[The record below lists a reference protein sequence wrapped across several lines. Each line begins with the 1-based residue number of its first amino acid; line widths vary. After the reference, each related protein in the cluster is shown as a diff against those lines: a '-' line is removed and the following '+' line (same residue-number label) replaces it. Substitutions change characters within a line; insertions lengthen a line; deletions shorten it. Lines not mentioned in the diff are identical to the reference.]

1 MSTFGWKQSG
11 SATDPDTGVYAVG
24 MAHDID
30 LTKVTAD
37 VEFYLVGHGHEVRVE
52 GRGAAVSVHFVGY
65 DNTVSVGPYLASSV
79 ETDTGF
85 DNAVDADPYPA
96 EDLVEMSR
104 SEAYSNAGFGRR
116 KVTFQEPADGDE
128 WCPNCGK
135 PAEAI
140 IERHQME
147 AFFLFGWP
155 LWTFEQSTN
164 PARECEHCSPN
175 AIHAELSASERREI
189 FD

>member
-1 MSTFGWKQSG
+1 MQPSGRRSHETTEDAAYSAVTFGR
-11 SATDPDTGVYAVG
+11 A
-24 MAHDID
+24 
-30 LTKVTAD
+30 KVTYQSA
-37 VEFYLVGHGHEVRVE
+37 
-52 GRGAAVSVHFVGY
+52 
-65 DNTVSVGPYLASSV
+65 
-79 ETDTGF
+79 
-85 DNAVDADPYPA
+85 A
-96 EDLVEMSR
+96 EDE
-104 SEAYSNAGFGRR
+104 
-116 KVTFQEPADGDE
+116 D
-128 WCPNCGK
+128 WCRAAAK

-189 FD
+189 FDDGGGPKIYINTSDNVAHTTVRSPSDV